1 VFERK
6 NASERSTIPLGD
18 SVDDIYLPGGSIHG
32 YITTA
37 GMVSIVDRGTLF
49 RRDEIRAGGEFVYVW
64 GDDLYLRD
72 KDERHKLVVADGL
85 LGMTFQELY
94 LPLVPTDA
102 ASDGE
107 RLFLLG
113 AAQGALAIYVNRI
126 DTARLP
132 RSPDRRVW
140 DTDADRR
147 SGYHR

>member
-1 VFERK
+1 MGRCVLCVLAATCTALACGFVNSQVRAQPAPLHLAVARGDVEAVRK
-6 NASERSTIPLGD
+6 LI
-18 SVDDIYLPGGSIHG
+18 
-32 YITTA
+32 
-37 GMVSIVDRGTLF
+37 
-49 RRDEIRAGGEFVYVW
+49 
-64 GDDLYLRD
+64 
-72 KDERHKLVVADGL
+72 VADGL
-85 LGMTFQELY
+85 RAMTYQELY

-113 AAQGALAIYVNRI
+113 SAQGALAIYVNRI

-132 RSPDRRVW
+132 RRLDRRVW